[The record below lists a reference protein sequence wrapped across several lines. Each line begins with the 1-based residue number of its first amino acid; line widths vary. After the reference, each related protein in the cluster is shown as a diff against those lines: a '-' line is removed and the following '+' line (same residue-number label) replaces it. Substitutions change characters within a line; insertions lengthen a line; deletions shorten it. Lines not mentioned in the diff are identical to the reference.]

1 MKLSL
6 FEAKHILQVIDYCRE
21 NRYHGILA
29 DSAVYMIFQPPSLYS
44 AGSMK
49 LKFSGRIE
57 VLRINV
63 DKMARCLDLN
73 PNRFCLFAALLGER
87 GIAAMLSFHL
97 RLSPC
102 FRLDLCSLHLVFR
115 AMSKR

>member
-1 MKLSL
+1 MKRL
-6 FEAKHILQVIDYCRE
+6 EMTLQVIDYCRE

-73 PNRFCLFAALLGER
+73 PNRFCLFAALLGKEDFCD
-87 GIAAMLSFHL
+87 A
-97 RLSPC
+97 
-102 FRLDLCSLHLVFR
+102 VFFFD
-115 AMSKR
+115 